1 MVSPFLCR
9 LLNSEETMESGL
21 NMTKPFLVFSLLVI
35 VGLLYGLRTDLKQTM
50 KITIEVSN
58 TLDTMETQVEN
69 LLAMAKRLE
78 PKSSK

>member
-1 MVSPFLCR
+1 
-9 LLNSEETMESGL
+9 MESGL

-50 KITIEVSN
+50 KITIKVSN

>member
-1 MVSPFLCR
+1 
-9 LLNSEETMESGL
+9 
-21 NMTKPFLVFSLLVI
+21 MTKPFLVFSLLVI

-50 KITIEVSN
+50 KITIEVYN

>member
-1 MVSPFLCR
+1 
-9 LLNSEETMESGL
+9 MESGL

-69 LLAMAKRLE
+69 LLAMVKRLE

>member
-1 MVSPFLCR
+1 
-9 LLNSEETMESGL
+9 
-21 NMTKPFLVFSLLVI
+21 MTKPFLVFSLLVI

-69 LLAMAKRLE
+69 FLAMAKRLE

>member
-1 MVSPFLCR
+1 
-9 LLNSEETMESGL
+9 MESGL

>member
-1 MVSPFLCR
+1 
-9 LLNSEETMESGL
+9 MESGL

-69 LLAMAKRLE
+69 LLAMGMAKRLE

>member
-1 MVSPFLCR
+1 
-9 LLNSEETMESGL
+9 
-21 NMTKPFLVFSLLVI
+21 MTKPFLVFSLLVI

-69 LLAMAKRLE
+69 LLDMVKRLE

>member
-1 MVSPFLCR
+1 
-9 LLNSEETMESGL
+9 
-21 NMTKPFLVFSLLVI
+21 MTKPFLVFSLLVI
-35 VGLLYGLRTDLKQTM
+35 VGLLYGLWTDLKQTM

>member
-1 MVSPFLCR
+1 
-9 LLNSEETMESGL
+9 MESGL

-78 PKSSK
+78 PKSSKYITIILWGEM

>member
-1 MVSPFLCR
+1 
-9 LLNSEETMESGL
+9 
-21 NMTKPFLVFSLLVI
+21 MTKPFLVFSLFVI

-50 KITIEVSN
+50 KITIEMSN

>member
-1 MVSPFLCR
+1 
-9 LLNSEETMESGL
+9 MESGL

-58 TLDTMETQVEN
+58 SLDTMETQVEN